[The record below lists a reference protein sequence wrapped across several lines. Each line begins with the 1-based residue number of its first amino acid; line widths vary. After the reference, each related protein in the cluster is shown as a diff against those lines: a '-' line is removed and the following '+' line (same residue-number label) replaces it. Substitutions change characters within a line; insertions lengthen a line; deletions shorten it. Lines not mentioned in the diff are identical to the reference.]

1 MISTY
6 LKSRSKS
13 FLIEKI
19 TNSKSITEDL
29 NLRIK
34 ELEDYNQKLIN
45 KLKDQELIINFLR
58 KENIALLPLYTCKLP
73 KEKAIYFISY
83 LSAYYKFSID
93 DLKSSS
99 RKGKLPYCR
108 QLASYFLM
116 KHFDWSFYDV
126 KDFLECDRSTV
137 YHSIEKIED
146 LIDVDRSVLKDVLTH
161 REWLERLNKI

>member
-1 MISTY
+1 MTGPR
-6 LKSRSKS
+6 LKYRSKE

-19 TNSKSITEDL
+19 TNSKSIAEDL
-29 NLRIK
+29 SLKIK
-34 ELEDYNQKLIN
+34 ELEDHNEKLIN
-45 KLKDQELIINFLR
+45 KLKDQELIIDFLR
-58 KENIALLPLYTCKLP
+58 KENMALLPLYTCKLP

-83 LSAYYKFSID
+83 LCAYHKFSIE
-93 DLKSSS
+93 DLKGSS

-126 KDFLECDRSTV
+126 RDFLECDRSTV
-137 YHSIEKIED
+137 YHSVEKIED
-146 LIDVDRSVLKDVLTH
+146 LVDVDRSVLKDVLTH